1 MEAIFQSFVTIGWW
15 ELCVTICNLLITFL
29 IVKKF
34 LFGPINKMLEA
45 RENEVRELYATA
57 EADRTAAETMKRDY
71 TASIANA
78 KDEAAQITA
87 NAHQARHGAF
97 GGNPCGCE
105 PAGFRHGAEG

>member
-87 NAHQARHGAF
+87 NATKRA
-97 GGNPCGCE
+97 NE
-105 PAGFRHGAEG
+105 K